1 MKKSAFGMML
11 FLTGA
16 VGFLAIILVVPVFGL
31 LYEHYALP
39 LTVFVLLWLSGFII
53 CIYESYGKK

>member
-1 MKKSAFGMML
+1 MEKSVFGMML

-16 VGFLAIILVVPVFGL
+16 VGFLAIILVVPVLGL

-39 LTVFVLLWLSGFII
+39 LTVFILPWLSGFII
-53 CIYESYGKK
+53 CTYESYGKK

>member
-16 VGFLAIILVVPVFGL
+16 VGFLAIFLVVNIFGL
-31 LYEHYALP
+31 LYEHHALP
-39 LTVFVLLWLSGFII
+39 LTVFILLWLSGFII
-53 CIYESYGKK
+53 CLYEAYGKK